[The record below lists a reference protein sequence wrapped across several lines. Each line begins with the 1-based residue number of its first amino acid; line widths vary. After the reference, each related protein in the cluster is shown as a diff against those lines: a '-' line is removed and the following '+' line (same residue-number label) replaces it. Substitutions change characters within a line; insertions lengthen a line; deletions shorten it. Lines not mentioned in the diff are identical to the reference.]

1 MFRCPKRQAGES
13 FRVGIHDSAGS
24 FRLKLEGRLAAA
36 EAREVES
43 CWITARSTIG
53 DKRFL
58 VDLSLTTAVDS
69 AGRALLERLYENN
82 AQFVVAT
89 PEMARLA
96 SGITGAH
103 PSAAAGPRERRDSLR
118 AWSDFAELVACL
130 FARWKVRA
138 S

>member
-13 FRVGIHDSAGS
+13 FRVGIHDGASA

-36 EAREVES
+36 GAREVES
-43 CWITARSTIG
+43 CWMTARSTIG
-53 DKRFL
+53 DKRFI
-58 VDLSLTTAVDS
+58 VDLSLTTAVDPS
-69 AGRALLERLYENN
+69 GRELLERLYENN
-82 AQFVVAT
+82 AEFVVAS
-89 PEMARLA
+89 PEMARLV

-103 PSAAAGPRERRDSLR
+103 PPAAAGPRERRDPVR

-130 FARWKVRA
+130 FTRWKVRA